1 MTLTKQEDR
10 NYSDY
15 SNLKLTV
22 SRNNYQIL
30 LDNILFVHLSQTASA
45 IYEAKQKKHKNEYV
59 KRGKIE
65 LPEILN

>member
-10 NYSDY
+10 NYSNY

-30 LDNILFVHLSQTASA
+30 LDNILFVHPSQTASA
-45 IYEAKQKKHKNEYV
+45 IYETKQKKTKMTM
-59 KRGKIE
+59 
-65 LPEILN
+65 